1 MYYDKMEQARHR
13 IIFANKTDDIPVILG
28 YSHSL
33 KEKNLC
39 TGISTLLFEND
50 NYSIVKKMAT
60 LNDKEIDIFLTYFY
74 NESKENFVRGFVY
87 IDDKEYSINFCA
99 MYASLQIEQY
109 CYDRIMLIQV
119 DGSVFE

>member
-60 LNDKEIDIFLTYFY
+60 LNDKEIDVFLTYSF
-74 NESKENFVRGFVY
+74 NGSTENFVRGFVY

>member
-1 MYYDKMEQARHR
+1 MDPARHR
-13 IIFANKTDDIPVILG
+13 IIFANKNDDIPVILG

-50 NYSIVKKMAT
+50 NYSIVKKMVT

-74 NESKENFVRGFVY
+74 NGSKENFVRGFLY
-87 IDDKEYSINFCA
+87 IDDKEYSIKFCA

-109 CYDRIMLIQV
+109 CYDRIMLIQL
-119 DGSVFE
+119 DDTIFE

>member
-1 MYYDKMEQARHR
+1 MEQARHR

-33 KEKNLC
+33 NEKNLC
-39 TGISTLLFEND
+39 TGVSTLLFEND

-60 LNDKEIDIFLTYFY
+60 LNEKEIDVFLTYFY
-74 NESKENFVRGFVY
+74 NGNKENFVRGFVY
-87 IDDKEYSINFCA
+87 IDNKEYSIKFCA

-109 CYDRIMLIQV
+109 CYDRIMLIQI
-119 DGSVFE
+119 DGAVFE